1 MIQVV
6 PTTKVHTVRLGC
18 WMRPA
23 DVAECRAL
31 GLGAI
36 EAAYESW
43 KASDYCSTL
52 LVGGEVAAVGGL
64 VLDEGET
71 ALGARRA
78 QAWLLTSKLVD
89 AYPMALHRTAKAWL
103 AQAEQKAGVL
113 WNHVDA
119 RYESSLR
126 WLARLGF
133 VVHPARPHGPLELPF
148 HLVTRE
154 SR

>member
-1 MIQVV
+1 MIAVV
-6 PTTKVHTVRLGC
+6 PTTRQHTVRLGC

-43 KASDYCSTL
+43 RASAFASTL
-52 LVGGEVAAVGGL
+52 LIDGEVAAIGGL
-64 VLDEGET
+64 VLDDGET
-71 ALGARRA
+71 ALAPRRG
-78 QAWLLTSKLVD
+78 QAWLLTSGLVD
-89 AYPMALHRTAKAWL
+89 TYPMALHRTAKAWL
-103 AQAEQKAGVL
+103 HVAERHAAVL

-133 VVHPARPHGPLELPF
+133 VVHPARPHGPLEQPF

-154 SR
+154 LR